1 MEFIP
6 EFHDGPAISADALRT
21 LDAKAVIDALNE
33 IEPTY
38 RTAVELF
45 YLSELSYKEIAQTLD
60 IPIGTVMSR
69 LSRGKE
75 QLKSILAAAISENSD
90 KIVPLKKDEEAAH

>member
-1 MEFIP
+1 M
-6 EFHDGPAISADALRT
+6 
-21 LDAKAVIDALNE
+21 IDALDQ

-75 QLKSILAAAISENSD
+75 QLKAILAAAISENSD
-90 KIVPLKKDEEAAH
+90 KIIPLKKDEEAAH

>member
-1 MEFIP
+1 
-6 EFHDGPAISADALRT
+6 
-21 LDAKAVIDALNE
+21 VIDALSE
-33 IEPTY
+33 IDPTY

-75 QLKSILAAAISENSD
+75 QLKVILAAAISENSD
-90 KIVPLKKDEEAAH
+90 KIIPLNKDEDAAH